1 VARLAVALVLV
12 SASAVAAAQDAHVKQ
27 AMSLTAREYDNT
39 LPAQP
44 VTTWLREHLPAR
56 YEIVWGDRI
65 TDCGEA
71 SGSAADIERD
81 LPMCAEVELRDGG
94 TMRGYLALMI
104 GTAKRGV
111 LKGEAQLYDGYLDHD
126 GKRYSFKRLADLG
139 QIR

>member
-1 VARLAVALVLV
+1 VTRLAVAAALLIV
-12 SASAVAAAQDAHVKQ
+12 SAVAAAQDAYVKQ

-44 VTTWLREHLPAR
+44 LSTWLREHVPGR

-71 SGSAADIERD
+71 SGTAADAERD
-81 LPMCAEVELRDGG
+81 LPMCAEIELREGG
-94 TMRGYLALMI
+94 TMRVYLALFI

-111 LKGEAQLYDGYLDHD
+111 LKDEAQLYDGYLDH
-126 GKRYSFKRLADLG
+126 GGERYSFKRLADLR

>member
-1 VARLAVALVLV
+1 MV
-12 SASAVAAAQDAHVKQ
+12 SAVAAAQDAYVKQ
-27 AMSLTAREYDNT
+27 AMSLTAREYDKT
-39 LPAQP
+39 LSAEP

-71 SGSAADIERD
+71 SGTAADAERD
-81 LPMCAEVELRDGG
+81 LPMCAEIELREGG
-94 TMRGYLALMI
+94 TMRGYLALFI

-111 LKGEAQLYDGYLDHD
+111 LKGEAQLYDGYLDHG
-126 GKRYSFKRLADLG
+126 GKRYSFKRLADLR